1 MVAEDK
7 KIKKACS
14 FYVSDFH
21 LEMILLPYINEK
33 IDKNENISILTEKNL
48 KNTIEVLISK
58 TNLKEENKERILSLG
73 WNGEKNLKEKSN
85 IIIIGT
91 EKYIKEKNEEIKN
104 TNPSSIVDCYDFEE
118 VKDKMNNIINEYE
131 MSLNTSG
138 NNKF

>member
-33 IDKNENISILTEKNL
+33 MDKNENISILTEKNL

-58 TNLKEENKERILSLG
+58 TNLKEENKERILNLG

>member
-104 TNPSSIVDCYDFEE
+104 TNPSSIIDCYDFEE